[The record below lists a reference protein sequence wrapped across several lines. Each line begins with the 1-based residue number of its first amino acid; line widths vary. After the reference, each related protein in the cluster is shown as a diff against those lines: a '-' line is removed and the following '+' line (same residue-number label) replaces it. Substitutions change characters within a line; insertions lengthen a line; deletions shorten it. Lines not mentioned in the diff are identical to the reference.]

1 MKISVLLPTRNRL
14 TYLRYA
20 IESVRRQRD
29 DDWEIVVSDNCS
41 EDDVGGYVD
50 SLGDTRI
57 RCVRTPR
64 FVPVTANWNNALEH
78 SVGDYVIM
86 LGDDDALAP
95 GYFRRIRDLIDRF
108 EHPDFIY
115 GKAYHYAYPGVMPG
129 EPDGYLQDPPDFP
142 VFGSMDQPFILS
154 HDRAVAIA
162 RDALEFRM
170 AISYNMQYSTL
181 RRDFIE
187 RLRRDG
193 AFFHSPYPDF
203 YATNAMLL
211 EAARIVV
218 CPQPLAVIGITPKS
232 FGFFFFNNRETE
244 GVGFL
249 KNLGDDA
256 VDVRARRGILPGPA
270 NNTCWYLAMVDLER
284 HVASRHRLHVNHGRY
299 RRLQILRTFGHH
311 YILGQVGPDQMR
323 ELKLKMSVAER
334 LTLGILLPPAF
345 AALRA
350 VPAALRERLVA
361 VALSL
366 TGQAPGV
373 ERAFRQHKRR
383 GVANILE
390 AVESLQ
396 HPGTGER

>member
-20 IESVRRQRD
+20 IESVRLQRD

-41 EDDVGGYVD
+41 DDDVGGYVA
-50 SLGDTRI
+50 SLGDPRI

-64 FVPVTANWNNALEH
+64 FLPVTANWNNALEH
-78 SVGDYVIM
+78 SSGEYVIM

-95 GYFRRIRDLIDRF
+95 GYFKRVRELIDRF

-129 EPDGYLQDPPDFP
+129 EPGGYLQDPPEFP
-142 VFGSMDQPFILS
+142 VFAGVDQPFLLS
-154 HDRAVAIA
+154 HDRAAGIA
-162 RDALEFRM
+162 RDALDFRM
-170 AISYNMQYSTL
+170 TISYNMQYSTL
-181 RRDFIE
+181 SRGFIE
-187 RLRRDG
+187 QLRRDG

-211 EAARIVV
+211 EASRIVV

-232 FGFFFFNNRETE
+232 FGFFFFNNREAE

-256 VDVRARRGILPGPA
+256 LDDRARRCILPGPA

-284 HVASRHRLHVNHGRY
+284 HVAAKHGLRVNHGRY

-311 YILGQVGPDQMR
+311 YMLGQVGAEQMR
-323 ELKLKMSVAER
+323 ELRSSMSTAER
-334 LTLGILLPPAF
+334 LTLGVLLPPTF
-345 AALRA
+345 VALRA
-350 VPAALRERLVA
+350 MPDALRERLVL
-361 VALSL
+361 VALSV
-366 TGQAPGV
+366 TGQAPDV
-373 ERAFRQHKRR
+373 ERAFRQNKRR
-383 GVANILE
+383 GFANILE
-390 AVESLQ
+390 AIQSLRT
-396 HPGTGER
+396 PEIGEP